1 MSLPLFL
8 SQKFC
13 DAKWKESSQFLIP
26 VQHSWD
32 SHELFF
38 SYGKDFALSF
48 AQNQQ
53 QNIMHTKQTNKNR
66 TSCCRSQRA
75 CVWAMHFTFKLVQSV
90 DMNDMKKWQLHSES
104 VWIFTKQ
111 CFRPHSA
118 ESHLITGFIIASK
131 MVPREVV
138 DGALSDLI
146 ELQMSLFITG
156 ELES

>member
-1 MSLPLFL
+1 
-8 SQKFC
+8 
-13 DAKWKESSQFLIP
+13 
-26 VQHSWD
+26 
-32 SHELFF
+32 
-38 SYGKDFALSF
+38 
-48 AQNQQ
+48 
-53 QNIMHTKQTNKNR
+53 
-66 TSCCRSQRA
+66 
-75 CVWAMHFTFKLVQSV
+75 
-90 DMNDMKKWQLHSES
+90 MNDMKKWQLHSES